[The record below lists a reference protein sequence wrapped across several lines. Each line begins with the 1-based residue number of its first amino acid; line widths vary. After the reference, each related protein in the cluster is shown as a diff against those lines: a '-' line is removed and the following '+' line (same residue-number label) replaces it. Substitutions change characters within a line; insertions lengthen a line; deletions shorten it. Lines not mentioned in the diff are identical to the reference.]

1 MHSYPLHKDIEAECA
16 CCRLVQS
23 FKLTS
28 KHDQV
33 ICKACIRHVGSSSH
47 NREQRAGDHLG
58 LWQSELKLL
67 AGERDLLR
75 RKLRE
80 ERVAARQEHSRLQG
94 EVDRLTEAIAR
105 GLSDAS
111 PADVRHLMTQKVV
124 RDAEDARD
132 AAYRSRDRVYQLMWR
147 LDEKHRP
154 EERGGPCVC
163 SQDRCP
169 VLDVV
174 VDADREDLYAWE
186 RRNVERSKRGYPHGL
201 PQDHPDYRDWR
212 LHG

>member
-1 MHSYPLHKDIEAECA
+1 MHSYPLHRDIEVECE
-16 CCRLVQS
+16 CCLLVMP
-23 FKLTS
+23 FTLTS
-28 KHDQV
+28 RHDQV
-33 ICKACIRHVGSSSH
+33 ICKACIRHVGSSSQKS
-47 NREQRAGDHLG
+47 EQRAGDHLG

-67 AGERDLLR
+67 VADRDRLSSSLRDERL
-75 RKLRE
+75 
-80 ERVAARQEHSRLQG
+80 AAREQQQRLEG
-94 EVDRLTEAIAR
+94 EVDRLTKAIAS

-154 EERGGPCVC
+154 DERGGSCVC
-163 SQDRCP
+163 GQDRCP

-174 VDADREDLYAWE
+174 DDADREDLYTWE